1 MRCLPGLKC
10 ASVDVA
16 LAYKV
21 ADPPRDEGKQDEGA
35 SQEEHLGTGVEGV
48 VMLLLG
54 GGEEEALTVRPN
66 VRVNRR
72 AEAGRL
78 GPVGE
83 NVPSTADRAKVA
95 CRSASG

>member
-1 MRCLPGLKC
+1 VFDLRLGDKTWPLSLPT
-10 ASVDVA
+10 
-16 LAYKV
+16 
-21 ADPPRDEGKQDEGA
+21 RDFLRR
-35 SQEEHLGTGVEGV
+35 SRFVVVE
-48 VMLLLG
+48 LTPK
-54 GGEEEALTVRPN
+54 ALTLLKHSTASFVLPN

-83 NVPSTADRAKVA
+83 NVPRTADRAKVA